1 MFQPFVVKLHKNCMQ
16 TQRRSIM
23 KAFINSHFGYCPLV
37 WIFHSRKLNNR
48 INSIHE
54 RALRLVYNDYY
65 SSFQTLLIKD
75 NSVSIHIR
83 NIQALAI
90 ELYKV
95 ANGISTEIMGP
106 VFPLRESIRYPTM
119 NIFQTRNVR
128 TTAYGT
134 SSLAYLGP
142 KIWNILPVVLKNLTS
157 LKAFKQKIKEWN
169 PPNCPCKLCIPY
181 IANLGYLN

>member
-1 MFQPFVVKLHKNCMQ
+1 MATLGD
-16 TQRRSIM
+16 R
-23 KAFINSHFGYCPLV
+23 
-37 WIFHSRKLNNR
+37 LNP
-48 INSIHE
+48 ILIICSQSYIHPPPPPPHTHTHTHTHTHAHTLE

-95 ANGISTEIMGP
+95 AKGISTEIMGL

-128 TTAYGT
+128 TTAYR
-134 SSLAYLGP
+134 SQNMDYLTGC
-142 KIWNILPVVLKNLTS
+142 T
-157 LKAFKQKIKEWN
+157 EE
-169 PPNCPCKLCIPY
+169 PY
-181 IANLGYLN
+181 VIEGI